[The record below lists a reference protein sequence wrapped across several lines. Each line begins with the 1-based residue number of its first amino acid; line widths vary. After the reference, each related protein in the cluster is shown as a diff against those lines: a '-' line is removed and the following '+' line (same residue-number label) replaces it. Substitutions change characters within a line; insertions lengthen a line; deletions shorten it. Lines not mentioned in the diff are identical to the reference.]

1 MSLKHR
7 LKCGLWSLSFKQK
20 IGTIKINYE
29 HLEQRLRIVLATS
42 NHGKV
47 KEFQSWINE
56 YEVVAYS
63 DIMEPF
69 EIDETGTTFKEN
81 ALIKARAVYE
91 KLDTKNDIVLSDDS
105 GISVPLL
112 GGAPGI
118 YSARYAGVNA
128 NAKDNLNKLIAALK
142 EKGVQSTPAFY
153 TAAIALVCAKGEFC
167 VHGWMHGKAIAEA
180 RGNNGFGYDPMFIP
194 CGYTQTLGEL
204 DESVK
209 KAFSHRARALELAH
223 IVLNSLK

>member
-1 MSLKHR
+1 M
-7 LKCGLWSLSFKQK
+7 
-20 IGTIKINYE
+20 
-29 HLEQRLRIVLATS
+29 RIVLATS
-42 NHGKV
+42 NQGKV
-47 KEFQSWINE
+47 KEFQSWISE

-63 DIMEPF
+63 DIMPPF
-69 EIDETGTTFKEN
+69 EIEETGSTFKEN

-105 GISVPLL
+105 GISVPAL
-112 GGAPGI
+112 GGIPGI
-118 YSARYAGVNA
+118 YSARYAGINA
-128 NAKDNLNKLIAALK
+128 NAKENLAKLIATLK
-142 EKGVQSTPAFY
+142 ENGIEKTPAFY

-167 VHGWMHGKAIAEA
+167 VHGWMHGEAIADA
-180 RGNNGFGYDPMFIP
+180 RGTNGFGYDPMFIP